1 MNAFLKIFLLI
12 LVSALADNAHSA
24 QNILVFGDSLS
35 AGYGIARTDSW
46 VNLLQLELKITD
58 PQFEVVNASI
68 SGETT
73 AGGLRRISHAIQEHK
88 PVVVILELGANDGLR
103 GSPIAEIEGNL
114 SLIIDQIKKAN
125 SATLLLGVQLP
136 PNYGPDYTR
145 RFRALYP
152 KLAKKHQITLVPF
165 MLEGIAPEQFQ
176 ADNLHPNAAAQ
187 SRILQNILPS
197 LKPILR

>member
-1 MNAFLKIFLLI
+1 
-12 LVSALADNAHSA
+12 
-24 QNILVFGDSLS
+24 
-35 AGYGIARTDSW
+35 
-46 VNLLQLELKITD
+46 
-58 PQFEVVNASI
+58 
-68 SGETT
+68 
-73 AGGLRRISHAIQEHK
+73 
-88 PVVVILELGANDGLR
+88 VILELGANDGLR

-125 SATLLLGVQLP
+125 SATLLIGVQLP

-152 KLAKKHQITLVPF
+152 KLAKKHRITLVPF

>member
-1 MNAFLKIFLLI
+1 MLSGNTRA
-12 LVSALADNAHSA
+12 A

-35 AGYGIARTDSW
+35 AGYGIALTESW
-46 VNLLQLELKITD
+46 VNLLRLELKTTH

-68 SGETT
+68 SGETA
-73 AGGLRRISHAIQEHK
+73 AGGLRRISRAIKEHK
-88 PVVVILELGANDGLR
+88 PAVVILELGANDGLR
-103 GSPIAEIEGNL
+103 GSPIVEIERNL
-114 SLIIDQIKKAN
+114 SQIIERIKQAN
-125 SATLLLGVQLP
+125 STVLLLGVQLP
-136 PNYGPDYTR
+136 PNYGPDYTL

-152 KLAKKHQITLVPF
+152 KLAKEHQLTLVPF

-187 SRILQNILPS
+187 PRIVQNVLHS

>member
-1 MNAFLKIFLLI
+1 MLFR
-12 LVSALADNAHSA
+12 S
-24 QNILVFGDSLS
+24 
-35 AGYGIARTDSW
+35 
-46 VNLLQLELKITD
+46 
-58 PQFEVVNASI
+58 
-68 SGETT
+68 ETT

-125 SATLLLGVQLP
+125 SATLLIGVQLP

-152 KLAKKHQITLVPF
+152 KLAKKHRITLVPF